1 LPTQFAN
8 LQGAYTYSTTLQCSS
23 SPGDPSCICYT
34 TLADYVCH
42 AFPDDA
48 YFTDQI
54 FVGLICV
61 AVALPVTMFLER
73 CFEIANEV
81 EGAAESWVAWGGI
94 WRMLLG
100 KRAHKDWRW
109 ADADD
114 PPSEF
119 VQLLTTA
126 PGYGALAKF
135 ALRKALS
142 GLLRKGAAKDGERS
156 EGAEVDE
163 GHRTPGQA
171 KSGLKLEAPSS
182 SGEESKSEEGDA
194 RRAAL
199 ARRLYAAAGLLGVYV
214 TWAIF
219 SWFIFTYGMIIYRRL
234 GPEAEKQFVKTW
246 GVGIGL
252 DQAQQ
257 WQDVGKEALKVAAL
271 IVILDMLRVTT
282 HRAWFEDF
290 CDFASCQALL
300 FKGSARSLWGQISVL
315 IRHQSRVQAG

>member
-1 LPTQFAN
+1 
-8 LQGAYTYSTTLQCSS
+8 
-23 SPGDPSCICYT
+23 
-34 TLADYVCH
+34 VCH

-81 EGAAESWVAWGGI
+81 EGAAEGWVI
-94 WRMLLG
+94 WAGVWRLVLG
-100 KRAHKDWRW
+100 KHVHKDWRW

-114 PPSEF
+114 PASDF
-119 VQLLTTA
+119 VQLLATG
-126 PGYGALAKF
+126 PGWREVANFAFCKVLHAARSLTSAKG
-135 ALRKALS
+135 S
-142 GLLRKGAAKDGERS
+142 DGE
-156 EGAEVDE
+156 GCAKAEIDRA
-163 GHRTPGQA
+163 HRLSQSDA
-171 KSGLKLEAPSS
+171 ASS
-182 SGEESKSEEGDA
+182 SGQEEKSEGGDA
-194 RRAAL
+194 QRAAVV
-199 ARRLYAAAGLLGVYV
+199 RQMYAAAGLLGVYV

-234 GPEAEKQFVKTW
+234 GPEAERQFVKTW

-257 WQDVGKEALKVAAL
+257 WQDVAKEALKAAAL
-271 IVILDMLRVTT
+271 IVVLDMLRVTT
-282 HRAWFEDF
+282 HRAWLEDF

-300 FKGSARSLWGQISVL
+300 FKGTAHSLWGQISVL